1 MDSDRIVKT
10 VVLAAPRER
19 VWKALS
25 DSREFGT
32 WFGAR
37 IDGAFEP
44 GIRLRAA
51 VVPTA
56 VDADI
61 AARQKPY
68 DGLPFELVVERV
80 EPMERLSFRWHPGG
94 VDPAIDYSQE
104 PMTLVTF
111 ELEDAPG
118 GTRLTIQ
125 VTQAPGRVLFGV
137 GLQRRWRRA
146 PGTER
151 AVRCTSL
158 RGSGRRAPRA
168 TLSRSRLTGT
178 RRDR

>member
-1 MDSDRIVKT
+1 MNSERIVKT
-10 VVLAAPRER
+10 VVLAATRER
-19 VWKALS
+19 VWRAIS

-44 GIRLRAA
+44 GVRLKAA

-68 DGLPFELVVERV
+68 DGLPFDLVVERV
-80 EPMERLSFRWHPGG
+80 EPMERLSFRWHPG
-94 VDPAIDYSQE
+94 DANPAVDYSQE

-111 ELEDAPG
+111 ELQDAPG
-118 GTRLTIQ
+118 GTRLTITESGFDQ
-125 VTQAPGRVLFGV
+125 IPLR
-137 GLQRRWRRA
+137 RRA
-146 PGTER
+146 DAFKGNEDGWTIQ
-151 AVRCTSL
+151 L
-158 RGSGRRAPRA
+158 
-168 TLSRSRLTGT
+168 TLIQKYLAAHPVA
-178 RRDR
+178 